1 MIRFDTR
8 PNPSGAPS
16 FLEAKNRRQKV
27 RAAGLHPDY
36 WYPVEKSENLKPG
49 KVIETKFWGRSIAV
63 YRDHG
68 GKIQAVENRCTHRQ
82 LKLSMGEVKG
92 CNLVCMYHGWE
103 FGCDGKL
110 VSVPH
115 ELFGKPFPN
124 IHIAAFPVQERYGL
138 VWIFP
143 GNPAMKDVHRL
154 PEIPE
159 LEGPSPWGVVSIDA
173 TWKAH
178 HSMIIDNVC
187 DFTHAYLHRKYKPFS
202 DAKLTKLEPVGDK
215 VYVSYDTQV
224 GRGRI
229 AGLFVD
235 RKGIN
240 TDHMDLCYEYPF
252 QWSNT
257 DGKIKHHL
265 FVLPIDEQ
273 TTRGFFLF
281 YFSGLKVP
289 LLNIDIPHKVLQRV
303 LDVAKELHIRP
314 LLGEDGVA
322 MEAEQQGYN
331 TYYDEPLAELN
342 PAVNHFQQLTIRK
355 WEEYLT
361 ESAHKK
367 VAKVG

>member
-68 GKIQAVENRCTHRQ
+68 GKIQAVENRCAHRQ

-124 IHIAAFPVQERYGL
+124 IHIASFPVQERYGL

-143 GNPAMKDVHRL
+143 GNPAMKDVHRI
-154 PEIPE
+154 PDIPE
-159 LEGPSPWGVVSIDA
+159 LEGPNPWGVVSIDA

-178 HSMIIDNVC
+178 HSMIIDNVS

-257 DGKIKHHL
+257 DGKIKHHRSRIG
-265 FVLPIDEQ
+265 VVPGDRARVVDV
-273 TTRGFFLF
+273 RGA
-281 YFSGLKVP
+281 
-289 LLNIDIPHKVLQRV
+289 D
-303 LDVAKELHIRP
+303 
-314 LLGEDGVA
+314 
-322 MEAEQQGYN
+322 
-331 TYYDEPLAELN
+331 
-342 PAVNHFQQLTIRK
+342 
-355 WEEYLT
+355 
-361 ESAHKK
+361 K
-367 VAKVG
+367 VA